1 MAIFGTMGLFVRN
14 IPLPSSVI
22 ALVRGVLGV
31 GFLLGVLALRREKPD
46 KTAIRQGLWLLCL
59 SGAAI
64 GFNWI
69 LLFEAYRYT
78 TVAVATLCYYLAPVL
93 VTLLSP
99 LVLGERLTGRKLLC
113 ILAALGGMVLV
124 SGVPETGLPAWGELV
139 GILCGLGAAVL
150 YASVVLMNKKLP
162 PGLGAFDQTIVQL
175 AAASVVLLPYTLLTE
190 EVSAFQ
196 LSPLGLCLLLVLG
209 FVHTGLAYA
218 LYFGAMTKLPAQ
230 TVALFSYL
238 DPVVAILISALV
250 LGEALTLLGAIGA
263 ILVLG
268 GTLVSEMGGQKTP

>member
-1 MAIFGTMGLFVRN
+1 MALFGTLGLFVRA

-31 GFLLGVLALRREKPD
+31 LFLLGVLALRHTKPD
-46 KTAIRQGLWLLCL
+46 KTAIRQGWWLLCL
-59 SGAAI
+59 SGVAI

-78 TVAVATLCYYLAPVL
+78 TVAVATLCYYLAPIV

-99 LVLGERLTGRKLLC
+99 WVLGEALTGRKLLC
-113 ILAALGGMVLV
+113 VLVALGGMVFV
-124 SGVPETGLPAWGELV
+124 SGVPETGLPARGELT
-139 GILCGLGAAVL
+139 GIFCGLGAAVL

-162 PGLGAFDQTIVQL
+162 PTLGAFDQTIVQL

-190 EVSAFQ
+190 EVSAFS
-196 LSPLGLCLLLVLG
+196 LSPLGLCFLLILG
-209 FVHTGLAYA
+209 FVHTGLAYTM
-218 LYFGAMTKLPAQ
+218 YFGAMTQLPAQ
-230 TVALFSYL
+230 TVALFSYI
-238 DPVVAILISALV
+238 DPVIAILISAL
-250 LGEALTLLGAIGA
+250 ALNEPLTPLGALGA

-268 GTLVSEMGGQKTP
+268 GTLGSEVGGKGM